1 MNEEFNFDNFKQP
14 TEKDLFNI
22 HHQMV
27 QVKKIE
33 KLYHEAMAGK
43 ITPEELQR
51 RANKIAEEEVDM
63 SDFPHTPVE
72 HQLFPFHLN

>member
-27 QVKKIE
+27 QVKKNE
-33 KLYHEAMAGK
+33 
-43 ITPEELQR
+43 
-51 RANKIAEEEVDM
+51 
-63 SDFPHTPVE
+63 FW
-72 HQLFPFHLN
+72 F